1 MRPGISGDNFT
12 INGKVTYYR
21 YCSAFSKVSLI
32 DWGTE
37 KSAKQKDGDTME
49 DALGRGE

>member
-1 MRPGISGDNFT
+1 
-12 INGKVTYYR
+12 
-21 YCSAFSKVSLI
+21 LI

-49 DALGRGE
+49 DPTLHHCTTRQKTGRVAMPSRQQHWDDENDS